1 MHQSGG
7 GIVRLILTWR
17 RLLAALLLSIASTA
31 GAAGLGKL
39 TVLSAMGEPLR
50 AEIDLLSYQDEWATL
65 TPRLASPDIYPLV
78 DFRYDPA
85 LSGASLS
92 IRKHPNGRN
101 FIEISGRPVNEPFV
115 YLLVELNGNALRIIR
130 GYTVLLDPYG
140 YGPPRNTA
148 ATEFLP
154 AAVPVVTPAVPPAT
168 LRAPAALRVPRVPG
182 SVDANAKTLA
192 GMLKRVAAL
201 ELAVRELQRKLEVL
215 DAVAA
220 VPKPA
225 AEAPP
230 VAATALTDPG
240 KQVAAPSPVPLQ
252 PVAPAMR
259 EQPAAAAAVA
269 SLPRR
274 ARSWTDSILNEAL
287 LVLAGGALLLVGWL
301 IYLMWSRSPAKK
313 QPASGAD

>member
-17 RLLAALLLSIASTA
+17 GLLAVLLLSIPWAT

-50 AEIDLLSYQDEWATL
+50 AEIDLLSYQDERATL
-65 TPRLASPDIYPLV
+65 MPRLASPDIYPLV
-78 DFRYDPA
+78 DFRYNPA
-85 LSGASLS
+85 LNGASLN
-92 IRKHPNGRN
+92 IRKHLNGRY
-101 FIEISGRPVNEPFV
+101 FIEVTSDRPVNEPFIH
-115 YLLVELNGNALRIIR
+115 LLVELDGNALRIVR

-140 YGPPRNTA
+140 YGPPRDTA

-154 AAVPVVTPAVPPAT
+154 AVVAVAIPAVPPAT
-168 LRAPAALRVPRVPG
+168 LRAPAAPRVPRVPG
-182 SVDANAKTLA
+182 NVDANAKTLA

-201 ELAVRELQRKLEVL
+201 ELAVQELQRKLEMP

-225 AEAPP
+225 AEEPPARNSVAAGTAP
-230 VAATALTDPG
+230 VAAT
-240 KQVAAPSPVPLQ
+240 SPVPLQ
-252 PVAPAMR
+252 PVAPVAR
-259 EQPAAAAAVA
+259 EQPAATVA

-274 ARSWTDSILNEAL
+274 ARDADSILNEAL
-287 LVLAGGALLLVGWL
+287 LVLAGGALLMVGWL
-301 IYLMWSRSPAKK
+301 VYWMWGRPPLQK
-313 QPASGAD
+313 

>member
-17 RLLAALLLSIASTA
+17 GLLAVLLLSIPWAT

-50 AEIDLLSYQDEWATL
+50 AEIDLLSYQDERATL
-65 TPRLASPDIYPLV
+65 MPRLASPDIYPLV
-78 DFRYDPA
+78 DFRYNPA
-85 LSGASLS
+85 LNGASLN
-92 IRKHPNGRN
+92 IRKHLNGRY
-101 FIEISGRPVNEPFV
+101 FIEVTSDRPVNEPFIH
-115 YLLVELNGNALRIIR
+115 LLVELDGNALRIVR

-140 YGPPRNTA
+140 YGPPRDTA

-154 AAVPVVTPAVPPAT
+154 AVVAVAIPAVPPAT
-168 LRAPAALRVPRVPG
+168 LRAPAAPRVPRVPG
-182 SVDANAKTLA
+182 NVDANAKTLA

-201 ELAVRELQRKLEVL
+201 ELAVQELQRKLEMP

-225 AEAPP
+225 AEEPP
-230 VAATALTDPG
+230 VAATALIDPG
-240 KQVAAPSPVPLQ
+240 KQAAATSPAPLQ
-252 PVAPAMR
+252 PVAPAVR
-259 EQPAAAAAVA
+259 EQPAATIE
-269 SLPRR
+269 SPPRR

-301 IYLMWSRSPAKK
+301 VYVMWGRPPAKK
-313 QPASGAD
+313 